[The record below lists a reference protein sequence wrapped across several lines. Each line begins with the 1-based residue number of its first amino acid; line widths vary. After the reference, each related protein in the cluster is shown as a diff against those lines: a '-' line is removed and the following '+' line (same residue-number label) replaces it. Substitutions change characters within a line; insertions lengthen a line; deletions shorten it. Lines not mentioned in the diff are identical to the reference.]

1 MSVVMGLV
9 VVVLFFQLI
18 SPLKINE
25 VGLDPKLDELL
36 FVNISLLVRNVLD
49 GINVRNQLG
58 ETGIITNERYQERE
72 KRTKSWPKI

>member
-18 SPLKINE
+18 SPLKIHE

-36 FVNISLLVRNVLD
+36 FVNISFLVGNVLD

-58 ETGIITNERYQERE
+58 ETGIITNERYPERE
-72 KRTKSWPKI
+72 NEKQHT